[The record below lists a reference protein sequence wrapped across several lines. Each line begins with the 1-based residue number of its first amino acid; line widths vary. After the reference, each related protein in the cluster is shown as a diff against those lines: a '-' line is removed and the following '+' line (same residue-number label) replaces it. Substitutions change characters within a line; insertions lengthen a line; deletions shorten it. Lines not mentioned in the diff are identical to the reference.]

1 MTLRYDTVVR
11 DLRTSYDAAAAGR
24 DAKAREQFKLDERAA
39 FLDRLRAVE
48 ADTLLEIG
56 AGTGQDSV
64 FFRDEG
70 MRVVAVDLSP
80 AMVERCRAKGL
91 EAYARDFLHLG
102 FAPESFDAVYALNC
116 LLHVP
121 NADLA
126 DVLLAVRT
134 VLKPGG
140 LFFVGQWGGSAYEGP
155 LENDTQVPPRFF
167 AFRTHAEIFDFVNA
181 SFEVL
186 DFHTIEHDALHF
198 QCLTLVRPPALSP

>member
-80 AMVERCRAKGL
+80 ASAAGPRAWRRTRGTSCTSASHRSRSMRCTR
-91 EAYARDFLHLG
+91 
-102 FAPESFDAVYALNC
+102 
-116 LLHVP
+116 
-121 NADLA
+121 
-126 DVLLAVRT
+126 
-134 VLKPGG
+134 
-140 LFFVGQWGGSAYEGP
+140 
-155 LENDTQVPPRFF
+155 
-167 AFRTHAEIFDFVNA
+167 
-181 SFEVL
+181 
-186 DFHTIEHDALHF
+186 
-198 QCLTLVRPPALSP
+198 